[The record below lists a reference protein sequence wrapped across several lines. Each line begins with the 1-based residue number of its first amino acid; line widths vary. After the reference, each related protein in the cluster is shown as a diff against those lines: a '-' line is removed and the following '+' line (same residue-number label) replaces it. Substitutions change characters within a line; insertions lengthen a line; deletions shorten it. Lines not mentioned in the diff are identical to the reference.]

1 MQRPYILLV
10 EDDPDDR
17 RLTVRLLR
25 QSYVHGDIVSLR
37 TGTEALHYLFGTG
50 QFAQRDLAH
59 KPELILLDLRL
70 PDMDGKEVLR
80 YLQADARTNDIPV
93 VVLTSSHSEDDLVD
107 CYRLGATSYLRKSAQ
122 QLGLCCLV
130 RQNGLAGARGGS
142 ASASGELRAASSPS
156 PARRSRAGQRM
167 RRVKGQGI

>member
-25 QSYVHGDIVSLR
+25 QAYVHGDIVSLR

-50 QFAQRDLAH
+50 KFAQRDLTH

-80 YLQADARTNDIPV
+80 CLQADPRTNDIPV
-93 VVLTSSHSEDDLVD
+93 VVLTSSHAEDDLVD

-130 RQNGLAGARGGS
+130 RHNGLAGVRGGS
-142 ASASGELRAASSPS
+142 AAASGELGGASSAS
-156 PARRSRAGQRM
+156 LARQEGAE
-167 RRVKGQGI
+167 

>member
-1 MQRPYILLV
+1 MTKQSIGEEAVVRPYILLV

-25 QSYVHGDIVSLR
+25 QAYVYGDIVAAR
-37 TGTEALHYLFGTG
+37 TGRQALEYLFGIG
-50 QFAQRDLAH
+50 QFAGRNLSH

-80 YLQADARTNDIPV
+80 CLQTDARTSDIPV
-93 VVLTSSHSEDDLVD
+93 VVLTSSHSEEDLVE

-130 RQNGLAGARGGS
+130 RQSALTGANSEPASPNAGHGGTHVLS
-142 ASASGELRAASSPS
+142 SLGEQ
-156 PARRSRAGQRM
+156 RSE
-167 RRVKGQGI
+167 V